1 MAGELSLNLGS
12 HKFLLHF
19 STSERRNIMQMNPYL
34 YFDGDCEAAFKFYE
48 KVLGAKIVVLM
59 THEGTPMAKHVPAE
73 WQTKVL
79 HGRLTIGDQVLM
91 ASDAP
96 PGSYQKQGGFSLSL
110 GFTDAA
116 EAERVFHALAENGT
130 ETMPIAETFWA
141 VRFGMLVD
149 RFGIPWMINC
159 EKAAQ
164 KAA

>member
-1 MAGELSLNLGS
+1 
-12 HKFLLHF
+12 
-19 STSERRNIMQMNPYL
+19 MQMNPYL

-96 PGSYQKQGGFSLSL
+96 PGPEARRILSEPGVHRCGRGGTRVSCAGGKRNRDDADRGDIL
-110 GFTDAA
+110 GGAIWYA
-116 EAERVFHALAENGT
+116 R
-130 ETMPIAETFWA
+130 
-141 VRFGMLVD
+141 
-149 RFGIPWMINC
+149 
-159 EKAAQ
+159 
-164 KAA
+164 